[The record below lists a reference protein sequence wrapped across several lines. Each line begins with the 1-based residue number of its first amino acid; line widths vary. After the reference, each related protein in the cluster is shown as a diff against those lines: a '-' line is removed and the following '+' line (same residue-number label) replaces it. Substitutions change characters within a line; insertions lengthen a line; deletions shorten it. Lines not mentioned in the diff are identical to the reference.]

1 MRYALL
7 PLALMALSSS
17 GQEAEKSDSEPAAP
31 PAILDYYRRHNF
43 VTAFSTR
50 EERQVLVENPEA
62 PRDAR
67 LARVARLMRQL
78 ESHVEPYDPGM
89 TRPSRTA
96 SGIAYRSDL
105 LRIMAVQI
113 EDGGARVELERQ
125 TLGPSQNLFYVARFG
140 DLTEG
145 DRMPDGDELSAL
157 AGADALVW
165 IEVHRWHNANG
176 AWRRA
181 ATTMH
186 FIDW

>member
-1 MRYALL
+1 MRYAFVPFALL
-7 PLALMALSSS
+7 AVSSA
-17 GQEAEKSDSEPAAP
+17 GQGAAAPTAEPATPA
-31 PAILDYYRRHNF
+31 AILDYYRQHNF
-43 VTAFSTR
+43 VTAFSTGK
-50 EERQVLVENPEA
+50 ERQVLAENPEA

-67 LARVARLMRQL
+67 LARVSRLMRQL
-78 ESHVEPYDPGM
+78 ESHVEPFDPGM
-89 TRPSRTA
+89 TRPSRSA

-105 LRIMAVQI
+105 LRIKAVRI

-125 TLGPSQNLFYVARFG
+125 TLGPAQNLFYVARFG
-140 DLTEG
+140 DLTQG
-145 DRMPDGDELSAL
+145 DRMPDVDELRAL

-165 IEVHRWHNANG
+165 TEVHRWHNANG